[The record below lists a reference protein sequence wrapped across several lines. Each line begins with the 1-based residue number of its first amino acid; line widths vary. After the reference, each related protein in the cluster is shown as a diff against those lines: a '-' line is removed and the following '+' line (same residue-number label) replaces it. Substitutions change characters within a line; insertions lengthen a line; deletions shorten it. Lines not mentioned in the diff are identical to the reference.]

1 VAEMGGADVVIDN
14 VGPATWRQSLRSLK
28 KGGRMA
34 ICGATSGPK
43 VELTLPVL
51 WFKELELIGST
62 MASHAQFSRALQMV
76 SSGDV
81 EAPVDSVYEFDRLT
95 DALRRL
101 ESGEQMGKVVVTP

>member
-1 VAEMGGADVVIDN
+1 
-14 VGPATWRQSLRSLK
+14 
-28 KGGRMA
+28 MA

-62 MASHAQFSRALQMV
+62 MATHSQFVRALHLV
-76 SSGDV
+76 AGGEV
-81 EAPVDSVYEFDRLT
+81 PAPVDSVFEFERLP

-101 ESGEQMGKVVVTP
+101 ESGEQTGKVVLSR